1 MDMNN
6 SNRPLSPH
14 LQVYQ
19 LPLTG
24 IISIT
29 HRMTGVMLSVGLIF
43 FVYIVSATAS
53 GQDGYAAMQAVMSM
67 WIVRLMFW
75 GFVYALF
82 FHLCHGIRHLI
93 WDTGKSFELETLNRY
108 AMIEL
113 GASLVL
119 TFFTFIFI

>member
-1 MDMNN
+1 
-6 SNRPLSPH
+6 
-14 LQVYQ
+14 
-19 LPLTG
+19 
-24 IISIT
+24 
-29 HRMTGVMLSVGLIF
+29 MTGVMLSVGLIF
-43 FVYIVSATAS
+43 FVYIVSATAN
-53 GQDGYAAMQAVMSM
+53 GQDGYVAMQAVMSM